1 MKGSRWWIGGL
12 LVALAIA
19 ALLSPWASPW
29 PDGLDRVSER
39 LGFRGREQ
47 KQPILPAPM
56 ADYKL
61 PGARD
66 AGWSTPVASVTGTLM
81 VFGGTCLLG
90 YVLTRRR
97 LKE

>member
-12 LVALAIA
+12 LVSLAIA
-19 ALLSPWASPW
+19 GLLSPWASPW
-29 PDGLDRVSER
+29 PDGLDRVSEQ
-39 LGFRGREQ
+39 LGFRAREQ
-47 KQPILPAPM
+47 QRLIVPAPL
-56 ADYKL
+56 AHYKL

-66 AGWSTPVASVTGTLM
+66 AGWSTPAAGVTGTLV

-97 LKE
+97 SKE